1 MSQPILMA
9 LALSVILAHYI
20 HAGQQDDLNDDN
32 MLDLPEEFQD
42 EILVDDLF
50 NDLRVNRKSQ
60 LMHDSGATAIDS
72 PEKKDG
78 CIYAQ
83 DRAWTGELC
92 RCFCQESWLERW
104 WCYLENGGG
113 DWRYCCLDNCIDGVC
128 YSDRAYR
135 IKNTGC
141 SVSASQL
148 GWGPGSGYPQY

>member
-42 EILVDDLF
+42 EILADNLL
-50 NDLRVNRKSQ
+50 NDVRVNRKSQ
-60 LMHDSGATAIDS
+60 LMHDSEATAIDS
-72 PEKKDG
+72 PEKKDE

-83 DRAWTGELC
+83 DKAWTGELC
-92 RCFCQESWLERW
+92 RCGHPCRESWLKRN

-113 DWRYCCLDNCIDGVC
+113 DWRYCCYTNCIDGSC
-128 YSDRAYR
+128 HSDRKKRMR
-135 IKNTGC
+135 IGGC
-141 SVSASQL
+141 SVSASQF
-148 GWGPGSGYPQY
+148 GWGPN